1 MFCHSKNDLGGF
13 IVIRT
18 LAFGAATAALAAFPG
33 TGPAAAATLKVLSQK
48 TVDAT
53 GHVESVGYDA
63 ANKVFY
69 LSNFGPAMKPADKDG
84 KGHMTKMSLDGK
96 ILQESVLPAH
106 GEVMNKPKGNLI
118 ENGHLWVTDI
128 DSVWEFDL
136 KTGKSRHVLLPG
148 ITFAN
153 DPTILGGALYVSD
166 NRSDKLVKVEPAE
179 FLNMKG
185 DPKITLEFSGKS
197 VYPNGLWP
205 AHNGNLLMVGF
216 AAKDKPRGIYEMK
229 PGGEPKLIS
238 KPIGMLDGL
247 YQMKDGDLLATD
259 WVSGSLFQWNAKSGM
274 HILAKGFK
282 GPADIAVVPN
292 AKGYLVALPD
302 LVAGKIH
309 LIQLGH

>member
-1 MFCHSKNDLGGF
+1 MT
-13 IVIRT
+13 RT
-18 LAFGAATAALAAFPG
+18 VAFAFALSAALALTTAPG
-33 TGPAAAATLKVLSQK
+33 AHAAQLKVLSQK

-53 GHVESVGYDA
+53 GHVESVGYNA
-63 ANKVFY
+63 ADKVFY
-69 LSNFGPAMKPADKDG
+69 LSNFGPALKPAGKDG
-84 KGHMTKMSLDGK
+84 KGHMTKMLLDGK
-96 ILQESVLPAH
+96 ILQESALPAH

-136 KTGKSRHVLLPG
+136 KTGKSRHLPIPG
-148 ITFAN
+148 FTFAN
-153 DPTILGGALYVSD
+153 DPAILGGALYVGD
-166 NRSDKLVKVEPAE
+166 NRSDKLVKIEPAE
-179 FLNMKG
+179 FLDIKG
-185 DPKITLEFSGKS
+185 DPKITLVFSGKG
-197 VYPNGLWP
+197 VNPNGLWP
-205 AHNGNLLMVGF
+205 AQDGSLLMVGF

-229 PGGEPKLIS
+229 PGAEPKLIS

-247 YQMKDGDLLATD
+247 YQMKDGDLLVTD

-302 LVAGKIH
+302 LVTAKIH
-309 LIQLGH
+309 LIQLGQ